1 MRVPLALQSYRDE
14 SLPVSAQ
21 RAINMMAERHP
32 EDAKARVTLLPT
44 PGLDVFASLPAG
56 PIRGMAQLKER
67 LIVVAG
73 PVVCTVSVT
82 GAFVALGV
90 IDNGGPVRMA
100 ASIDEMVIVVPE
112 TRRAWI
118 ATNSTL
124 TEITSTDFE
133 GAVDVVYIDGRH
145 IFVRPDSNTAFG
157 SEIDDASTYDGLA
170 IIRAEG
176 ESDNLLAVR
185 KLGTSLVML
194 GERSLELFSN
204 VGGDA
209 PLPFDR
215 IPGALIR
222 RGTAAP
228 QSATVIND
236 TLCWLGDDRVPY
248 AMRDMVPVPIAQPAI
263 VKEWQKYRTVNDAV
277 GWGYEMGGHILYV
290 VTFPSVGNTWVCDI
304 TPNYGFP
311 WHERES
317 DRKRYSGIWR
327 CWVGG
332 AFGGAVIA
340 GDAVDGRLYRLNPA
354 RYDEAGDAIIRTAV
368 GMPMH
373 REGKRLT
380 FWHLHLECEMGIGI
394 PSGQGSQP
402 ECWLSHSDDG
412 GQTWSNQQSRSL
424 GPIGKRKKR
433 AEWTR
438 LGQSRDRVFK
448 VEYSDPVPLVVT
460 AINVEAD
467 AEQ

>member
-21 RAINMMAERHP
+21 DVINMMAEKHP
-32 EDAKARVTLLPT
+32 EDAKARVTLMPT
-44 PGLDVFASLPAG
+44 PGLDLFASLPAG

-67 LIVVAG
+67 LLVVAG

-124 TEITSTDFE
+124 TEITSEDFE
-133 GAVDVVYIDGRH
+133 GAVDVVHLDGFH
-145 IFVRPDSNTAFG
+145 IFVKPDSATAFG
-157 SEIDDASTYDGLA
+157 SALNDASTYDGLA
-170 IIRAEG
+170 FVTAEG
-176 ESDNLLAVR
+176 SSDNLLAVR
-185 KLGTSLVML
+185 RLGTSLVMM
-194 GERSLELFSN
+194 GERSVELFSN
-204 VGGDA
+204 VGGEN
-209 PLPFDR
+209 PLPFER
-215 IPGALIR
+215 IPGAYLD

-228 QSATVIND
+228 QSCAVIAE
-236 TLCWLGDDRVPY
+236 TMFYLGQNRQVY
-248 AMRDMVPVPIAQPAI
+248 ALNNLTPTPIAGPAI
-263 VKEWQKYRTVNDAV
+263 VKAFDSYTTVNDAI
-277 GWGYEMGGHILYV
+277 GWCYEQRSHTFYV
-290 VTFPSVGNTWVCDI
+290 LTFPSAGETWVYD
-304 TPNYGFP
+304 TTTQV
-311 WHERES
+311 WHKRES
-317 DRKRYSGIWR
+317 EPTRYRGIWR

-354 RYDEAGDAIIRTAV
+354 RYDEAGDTIIRTAV

-412 GQTWSNQQSRSL
+412 GQTFSNQQSRNL
-424 GPIGKRKKR
+424 GPIGQRLKR
-433 AEWTR
+433 AEWHR
-438 LGQSRDRVFK
+438 LGMSRDRVFK
-448 VEYSDPVPLVVT
+448 VEYSDPVPLVIT
-460 AINVEAD
+460 AVNVEAD